1 MKHHMEKMADPFAV
15 RDMDTSTPVL
25 ILGGKENALSIV
37 RRLGAIGIDVSA
49 SGPADCWAIYSHHC
63 KKRYKIPRKQDSGAF
78 WAELLLGASRQV
90 APGHIILPCS
100 DDAIEFL
107 AHHETE
113 LRQHYLFDGASSEQ
127 RLALL
132 DKQKTL
138 DMARAAGITTPNS
151 WPISDAGDLKSVREN
166 AQFPLIVKPLNTA
179 RFAKVFGRKFFT
191 IDKSFDDLEAKVEL
205 ARGRGFEVTVME
217 MIPGPDAL
225 LSSYYTYIDDNGD
238 SLFHFTKRVLR
249 RYPVNSGGATY
260 HTTDWLP
267 ETAAEGLKF
276 FKETGFRG
284 LGNIEFK
291 RDLRDGRLKVIE
303 VNARFTAA
311 QELAV
316 RSGAPIDLVV
326 YCHLTGQPAPSF
338 TTFQHDVRY
347 WYPMKDFL
355 AFLQLRK
362 RGELTFADWRNSL
375 APKQHVSPLHNADDL
390 VPLFGAASAWLAKAV
405 WGR

>member
-1 MKHHMEKMADPFAV
+1 MKHHIEKTADPFAAQH
-15 RDMDTSTPVL
+15 MDTSTPVL
-25 ILGGKENALSIV
+25 ILGGKENALSLV
-37 RRLGAIGIDVSA
+37 RHLGGMGINVSA
-49 SGPADCWAIYSHHC
+49 SGPADCWAIYSHLC
-63 KKRYKIPRKQDSGAF
+63 QKRYRIARKQDTGAF
-78 WAELLLGASRQV
+78 WADLLLGGSRQV
-90 APGHIILPCS
+90 SPGHIILPCS
-100 DDAIEFL
+100 DDAIEFM
-107 AHHETE
+107 ARHEAE
-113 LRQHYLFDGASSEQ
+113 LRQLYRFDSGSAEQ

-138 DMARAAGITTPNS
+138 DMARTAGIATPNS
-151 WPISDAGDLKSVREN
+151 WPISSPSDLKMVREN
-166 AQFPLIVKPLNTA
+166 GQFPLLVKPLNTA

-191 IDKSFDDLEAKVEL
+191 IDKCFDELEAKVEL
-205 ARGRGFEVTVME
+205 ARTHGFAVTVME

-249 RYPVNSGGATY
+249 RYPLNSGGATY

-276 FKETGFRG
+276 FRETGFRG

-291 RDLRDGRLKVIE
+291 RDLRDGKLKVIE

-316 RSGAPIDLVV
+316 RAGAPIDLVV

-362 RGELTFADWRNSL
+362 SGSLTFADWRKSL
-375 APKQHVSPLHNADDL
+375 APKQHVSPLHNSADL